1 LQLAKHKIP
10 GTHAVSK
17 PLCEL
22 KKSLKADIKAYMLLV
37 RDPTHLCRKCGRVAN
52 DKRLLCKPMKL
63 D

>member
-1 LQLAKHKIP
+1 MA
-10 GTHAVSK
+10 K

-22 KKSLKADIKAYMLLV
+22 KKSLKADAKAYTLLI
-37 RDPTHLCRKCGRVAN
+37 RHPTHLCRKCGRAAN